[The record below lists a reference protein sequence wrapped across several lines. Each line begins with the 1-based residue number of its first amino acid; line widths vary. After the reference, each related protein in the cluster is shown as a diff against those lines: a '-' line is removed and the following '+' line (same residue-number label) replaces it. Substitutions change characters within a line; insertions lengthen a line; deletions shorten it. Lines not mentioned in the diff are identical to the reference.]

1 MAEQEILAGFT
12 AGDATVGITGA
23 CRICEQGTPYIVGV
37 GLYDDEKQFNLG
49 YIGEDGIEEG
59 RDEDNT
65 SWTPWQEFSPIRE
78 EITSSKVTFK
88 FTLWQINGRTVAYFY
103 GIDGSKIVTN
113 PDGSWQFDEGGKPN
127 IGKKQMYIDV
137 VDKGRILR
145 MVLSAAQISER
156 GSIVYKSDEIIGFE
170 ITVTATPGP
179 EGWSVRRI
187 FYGYDL
193 AGLEPVPTSP
203 APTMKTVTIGDAT
216 GGDFTLSFG
225 GQTTAAIAYNATAAT
240 VKTALAGLST
250 IGTGKVNVTGSA
262 GGPYSVVLDAS
273 LTGTLTADGTGLT
286 GSGAAVTVA

>member
-12 AGDATVGITGA
+12 AGDATVGVTGA
-23 CRICEQGTPYIVGV
+23 CRICDQGTPYIVGV
-37 GLYDDEKQFNLG
+37 GLYDDEVHLNLG
-49 YIGEDGIEEG
+49 YIGDDGIEEG
-59 RDEDNT
+59 RDEDSA

-78 EITSSKVTFK
+78 DITASKVTFK
-88 FTLWQINGRTVAYFY
+88 FTLWQVNGQTIAYYY

-127 IGKKQMYIDV
+127 IGKKQMYVDV
-137 VDKGRILR
+137 VDKGRIMR

-170 ITVTATPGP
+170 VTVTATPGP

-193 AGLEPVPTSP
+193 AGLETTPITPSPTL
-203 APTMKTVTIGDAT
+203 KTVTVTAT

-225 GQTTAAIAYNATAAT
+225 GQTTAALLYNATST
-240 VKTALAGLST
+240 SIKTALEGLSS
-250 IGTGKVNVTGSA
+250 IGSGKVSVTGTA

-273 LTGTLTADGTGLT
+273 LVGTLTASGTNLT
-286 GSGAAVTVA
+286 GPSASVIVS